1 MSTRKS
7 TKTLRS
13 SSVDDAAEK
22 IAKARKLEVESVKQA
37 IIEAMRIANLDGS
50 YKFLTFAGILPVK
63 LPDGTKIVILP
74 DIHVPA
80 HNKKLLWAVLEFLKD
95 FQPHIVILIGDVAD
109 VFALSR
115 WPAPPRVVK
124 NMQRELDQTRR
135 LVDKIIEVSGCYHL
149 FYIMGNHED
158 RAYRYLT
165 DPAAGLANIVDFNTR
180 EPILSF
186 HALMGYKP
194 GDPVTFIYDLQEKGG
209 YGGGILVNDDLEF
222 HHGYIVRPNPGAS
235 PRADSDRTGKSTA
248 HGHTH
253 RAGMSARETTVGM
266 VRSFELGHLVDP
278 EHPYMGYANL
288 LNNWHPAI
296 GAGLIVG
303 GKVHLKVL
311 PIKQVTK
318 DGQTR
323 FKFTFGKKVY
333 TQSDR

>member
-1 MSTRKS
+1 M
-7 TKTLRS
+7 KTLRS
-13 SSVDDAAEK
+13 SSVDDAARK
-22 IAKARKLEVESVKQA
+22 IAKVRPNLDLESIKQA
-37 IIEAMRIANLDGS
+37 ILNAMRIGNLDGS

-63 LPDGTKIVILP
+63 LPDGTKIIVLP

-95 FQPHIVILIGDVAD
+95 YQPHIVILIGDVAD

-124 NMQRELDQTRR
+124 DMQKELDITRR
-135 LVDKIIEVSGCYHL
+135 LVDKIIEVSGCIHV

-158 RAYRYLT
+158 RVNRYLT
-165 DPAAGLANIVDFNTR
+165 DPAAGLSKIVDFNTR

-209 YGGGILVNDDLEF
+209 YGGGIYVNGDLLF

-235 PRADSDRTGKSTA
+235 PRADADNTGKSTG

-253 RAGMSARETTVGM
+253 RAGFSARETTSGVI
-266 VRSFELGHLVDP
+266 RAFELGHLVDV

-296 GAGLIVG
+296 GAGIVVG

-311 PIKQVTK
+311 PIKQVTTN
-318 DGQTR
+318 GQSR
-323 FKFTFGKKVY
+323 FKFTFGKRVY